1 MKAEYKQIHW
11 HFFTNQRNWQHRY
24 TRRRKT
30 EQKHNT
36 IGTLLRS
43 YTYMGLGIILFR
55 YPLWSTV

>member
-30 EQKHNT
+30 EQKHNDVHGAWNNLISLPT
-36 IGTLLRS
+36 
-43 YTYMGLGIILFR
+43 M
-55 YPLWSTV
+55 